1 MPRVPATAKRRAMPD
16 APQIILVTPP
26 EIDAAF
32 PDALARVL
40 DGAEI
45 GCLRI
50 ALASRDEDRVVRA
63 TDALRE
69 TAHARD
75 VAVVIEDHAALVGRL
90 GLDGVHLT
98 DGARSVRRLR
108 KDLGADAIVGAFCGA
123 SRHDGLTAG
132 ELGADYVAFGPVGA
146 TALGHGPRAEA
157 DLFAWWSEI
166 VEVPVVAEGALDAQ
180 AVGEIGAV
188 ADWLA
193 VGEEAWGHDDPLAAL
208 LALTAPLG

>member
-1 MPRVPATAKRRAMPD
+1 MGPAMAEP
-16 APQIILVTPP
+16 PQIILITPP
-26 EIDAAF
+26 EIDDAAF

-50 ALASRDEDRVVRA
+50 ALASRDEARVMRA
-63 TDALRE
+63 ADGLRE
-69 TAHARD
+69 VAHARD
-75 VAVVIEDHAALVGRL
+75 VAAVIEDHAGLVTRL

-108 KDLGADAIVGAFCGA
+108 SDLGADAIVGAFCGA

-132 ELGADYVAFGPVGA
+132 ELGADYVSFGPVGA
-146 TALGHGPRAEA
+146 TALGRGARAEA

-166 VEVPVVAEGALDAQ
+166 VEVPVVAEGALDAA
-180 AVGEIGAV
+180 AVAEIGAV

-193 VGEEAWGHDDPLAAL
+193 LGEEVWREDDPLGAL
-208 LALTAPLG
+208 RALTAPLR

>member
-1 MPRVPATAKRRAMPD
+1 MPD
-16 APQIILVTPP
+16 APQIILLTPP
-26 EIDAAF
+26 EVDEAF
-32 PDALARVL
+32 APALARVM
-40 DGAEI
+40 DGAGI

-50 ALASRDEDRVVRA
+50 ALASRDEGRVMRAADR
-63 TDALRE
+63 LRE
-69 TAHARD
+69 AAHARD
-75 VAVVIEDHAALVGRL
+75 VAVVIEDHAGLVGRL

-108 KDLGADAIVGAFCGA
+108 KDLGGDAIVGAFCGT

-146 TALGHGPRAEA
+146 TALGHGARADA
-157 DLFAWWSEI
+157 DLFAWWSEV
-166 VEVPVVAEGALDAQ
+166 VEVPVVAEGALDAH

-193 VGEEAWGHDDPLAAL
+193 VGEEIWRHDDPLAAL
-208 LALTAPLG
+208 RALTAPLR